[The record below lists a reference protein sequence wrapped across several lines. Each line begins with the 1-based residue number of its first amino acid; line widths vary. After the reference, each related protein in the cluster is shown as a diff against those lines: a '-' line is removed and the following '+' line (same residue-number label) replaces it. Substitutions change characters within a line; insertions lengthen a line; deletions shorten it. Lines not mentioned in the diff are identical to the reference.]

1 MSRYTIKFSRV
12 LNDDVH
18 HLLKAMIFQEVCC
31 QHPIH
36 VAKSAGQNPEM
47 DSYTD
52 VAAKCNLVDLATVV
66 DSLHKLPVCVFSK
79 ISSIEI
85 NQI

>member
-18 HLLKAMIFQEVCC
+18 HLLNAMIFYDVCC

-36 VAKSAGQNPEM
+36 VAKSAGPNPEM

-52 VAAKCNLVDLATVV
+52 VVAKCNFMHLDMVV
-66 DSLHKLPVCVFSK
+66 NKLHDLPVCVFSK